1 MNMDVREELVQYAK
15 ALPRDKRQA
24 LLMSFPENILHMHL
38 KSLFESMEPGYST
51 VITYGANERG
61 KDLVIVRKDNIGI
74 DVTAVV
80 VRCGSIKE
88 TSAAAVDQLKREVT
102 DILRAG
108 AIRKFH
114 DVESQVNEALEHPAE
129 TQTIFRDLPVNK
141 VIVIVAGDFHR
152 QARKRL
158 ITDVPLN
165 QADVRDIDWLIDKC
179 TEHYPQIFFEQE
191 IIESLY
197 AQIAQLEIKHWLG
210 DKGKN
215 LSDYYVEILV
225 GKKDEGKPSKAR
237 ERSADSPPT
246 LAKLIEI
253 IEHDHRVILVGDPTS
268 GKSSALVRL
277 AIQMFR
283 DAAIG
288 VIRGADKKQPIELP
302 ILIHARQLVEID
314 DTESLLETLALS
326 SELKNRMVVSVLMVD
341 ALDEVSFSQRQ
352 QALEKALQF
361 ADELKINLLVAS
373 RKMDLLKTAPEGF
386 TKYELLPF
394 EFNQALKLLDKLAGG
409 DKDKLKVLKSG
420 LEKIQ
425 FKMPMVPLSL
435 ILLVELVE
443 QKREV
448 PASVNEL
455 YDSVSEIAHG
465 RWEKDKGVEM
475 LFEVS
480 SEEALLGRLGTY
492 RIAYKRKN

>member
-15 ALPRDKRQA
+15 ALPRDKRQS
-24 LLMSFPENILHMHL
+24 LLMAFPETILHKHL

-51 VITYGANERG
+51 VITFGTNERG

-114 DVESQVNEALEHPAE
+114 EVESQVDEALEHPAE
-129 TQTIFRDLPVNK
+129 MQTIFRDLPVNK

-158 ITDVPLN
+158 VTDVPLN
-165 QADVRDIDWLIDKC
+165 QADVRDIDWLIAKC

-197 AQIAQLEIKHWLG
+197 AQIAQLEMKHWLR

-225 GKKDEGKPSKAR
+225 GKTDERALSKAR
-237 ERSADSPPT
+237 ERSADKPPT
-246 LAKLIEI
+246 LAKLRDIVEQ
-253 IEHDHRVILVGDPTS
+253 DQRVILVGDPTS

-283 DAAIG
+283 DAATD
-288 VIRGADKKQPIELP
+288 VIRGADKKQSIELP
-302 ILIHARQLVEID
+302 ILIHARQLVELD
-314 DTESLLETLALS
+314 DTESLLDTQALS
-326 SELKNRMVVSVLMVD
+326 SELKSRMVVNMLMVD
-341 ALDEVSFSQRQ
+341 ALDEVSSSQRQ
-352 QALEKALQF
+352 QALEKASQF

-373 RKMDLLKTAPEGF
+373 RKMDLVKTAPEGF

-394 EFNQALKLLDKLAGG
+394 EFNQALKLLDNLAGG

-435 ILLVELVE
+435 ILLLELVE

-455 YDSVSEIAHG
+455 YDSLSEIAHG
-465 RWEKDKGVEM
+465 RWEKDKGIEM

-492 RIAYKRKN
+492 RIAYKRKS

>member
-1 MNMDVREELVQYAK
+1 MDVREELIQYAK
-15 ALPRDKRQA
+15 ALPRDKRKS
-24 LLMSFPENILHMHL
+24 LLMAFPEIKLHVHL
-38 KSLFESMEPGYST
+38 KSLFESMEPAYST
-51 VITYGANERG
+51 VITYSANERG

-114 DVESQVNEALEHPAE
+114 EVESQVNEALEHPAE
-129 TQTIFRDLPVNK
+129 TQTIFSDLPVNK
-141 VIVIVAGDFHR
+141 VIVIVAGDFHP

-158 ITDVPLN
+158 VTEVPLN
-165 QADVRDIDWLIDKC
+165 QADVRDIDWLIAKC

-197 AQIAQLEIKHWLG
+197 AQIAQLEMKHWLG
-210 DKGKN
+210 DKRKN

-225 GKKDEGKPSKAR
+225 GKTDEREQSNAR
-237 ERSADSPPT
+237 ERSADRPPT
-246 LAKLIEI
+246 LAKLKDIVEQ
-253 IEHDHRVILVGDPTS
+253 DRRVILVGDPTS
-268 GKSSALVRL
+268 GKSGALVRL

-283 DAAIG
+283 DAATDI
-288 VIRGADKKQPIELP
+288 ICGADKKQSIELP
-302 ILIHARQLVEID
+302 ILVHAKQVLELD
-314 DTESLLETLALS
+314 DTEALLGTLALS
-326 SELKNRMVVSVLMVD
+326 SELESRMVVSVLMVD
-341 ALDEVSFSQRQ
+341 ALDEVCFSQRQ
-352 QALEKALQF
+352 QVLERAAQF

-373 RKMDLLKTAPEGF
+373 KKMDLLKTAPEGF

-409 DKDKLKVLKSG
+409 NKDKLKVLKAG

-435 ILLVELVE
+435 ILLHELVE

-455 YDSVSEIAHG
+455 YDSLSEIAHG
-465 RWEKDKGVEM
+465 RWEKDKGIEM

-492 RIAYKRKN
+492 RIAFKRKN